1 VTKPV
6 PTLTK
11 WQRRRRR
18 GAPLERIVMATLFLA
33 LAVAM
38 IVYFSAIL
46 RIISPVFW

>member
-1 VTKPV
+1 MAESV

-18 GAPLERIVMATLFLA
+18 GAPAERIVMAALFLA

-38 IVYFSAIL
+38 IVYFGAIV
-46 RIISPVFW
+46 RIIGPVFR